1 MAQREPD
8 VLTQGFYYIMSFS
21 MVLYFR
27 NNLESGL
34 SLFSSRRETLVA
46 PDHVTTQNLSGKK
59 IGWQRWVAESGTVTV
74 TILLSQGGKVKDV
87 VLP

>member
-1 MAQREPD
+1 
-8 VLTQGFYYIMSFS
+8 MSFS

-59 IGWQRWVAESGTVTV
+59 IEN
-74 TILLSQGGKVKDV
+74 
-87 VLP
+87 